1 MFKIVIPAIMASTVA
16 LAAPA
21 AAQYRGDYPDSRYS
35 NGRDYDGRH
44 HDGRYSDGREIRS
57 QIDQMIDRIHRAEDR
72 DMISKREEDRLMR
85 EARNIQR
92 LYHRYRAN
100 GLNGREAHELQ
111 SRIQNLRQQFR
122 FERQD
127 GRRDGRW

>member
-1 MFKIVIPAIMASTVA
+1 MFKLLIPAIMASTVA

-21 AAQYRGDYPDSRYS
+21 AAQYQGNYPDSRH
-35 NGRDYDGRH
+35 GDGRYGDGRYS
-44 HDGRYSDGREIRS
+44 DGRYSDGREIRS
-57 QIDQMIDRIHRAEDR
+57 QIDQLIDRIHRAENR

-85 EARNIQR
+85 EARNVQR

-100 GLNGREAHELQ
+100 GLNPREASELQ
-111 SRIQNLRQQFR
+111 GRIQNLRQQFR

>member
-1 MFKIVIPAIMASTVA
+1 MFKLVIPAIMASTVA

-21 AAQYRGDYPDSRYS
+21 AAQYRGDYSDSR
-35 NGRDYDGRH
+35 H
-44 HDGRYSDGREIRS
+44 HNAGYSDARQIRS

-85 EARNIQR
+85 EARHIQR
-92 LYHRYRAN
+92 LYHRYRGN

-111 SRIQNLRQQFR
+111 SRIHNLRQQFR

>member
-1 MFKIVIPAIMASTVA
+1 MFKLVIPAILASTVA

-21 AAQYRGDYPDSRYS
+21 AAQYRGDYDSRYAT
-35 NGRDYDGRH
+35 DRH
-44 HDGRYSDGREIRS
+44 YNAGYSDARQIRR

-85 EARNIQR
+85 EARHIKF
-92 LYHRYRAN
+92 LYHRYRGN
-100 GLNGREAHELQ
+100 GLSGREAHELQ
-111 SRIQNLRQQFR
+111 SRLHALRQQFR
-122 FERQD
+122 FERHD

>member
-1 MFKIVIPAIMASTVA
+1 MLKLVIPAVMASTVA

-35 NGRDYDGRH
+35 NSRHYDE
-44 HDGRYSDGREIRS
+44 RYGDAREIRV

-72 DMISKREEDRLMR
+72 DMISKREEDRLLR
-85 EARNIQR
+85 EARHIQR
-92 LYHRYRAN
+92 LYHHYRAN
-100 GLNGREAHELQ
+100 GLNRREAHELQ
-111 SRIQNLRQQFR
+111 SRIHNLRQQFR

-127 GRRDGRW
+127 GRRDRRW

>member
-1 MFKIVIPAIMASTVA
+1 MFKLVIPAIMASTVA

-21 AAQYRGDYPDSRYS
+21 AAQYRGDYPDSRS
-35 NGRDYDGRH
+35 YDSRYYG
-44 HDGRYSDGREIRS
+44 GRYSDGREIRA
-57 QIDQMIDRIHRAEDR
+57 QIDHMIDRIHRAENR

-85 EARNIQR
+85 EARHIQR

-111 SRIQNLRQQFR
+111 RRIHHLRQQFR

>member
-1 MFKIVIPAIMASTVA
+1 MFKLVIPAIMASTVA

-21 AAQYRGDYPDSRYS
+21 AAQYRGDYDSRYS
-35 NGRDYDGRH
+35 DSRH
-44 HDGRYSDGREIRS
+44 YNAGYSDARQIRS

-85 EARNIQR
+85 EARQIQR
-92 LYHRYRAN
+92 LYHRYRGN
-100 GLNGREAHELQ
+100 GLTRREAHELQ
-111 SRIQNLRQQFR
+111 SRIHNLRQQFR
-122 FERQD
+122 FERRD

>member
-35 NGRDYDGRH
+35 NGRH
-44 HDGRYSDGREIRS
+44 FDGRYSDGREIRS

-85 EARNIQR
+85 EARNIRR
-92 LYHRYRAN
+92 LYHRYRVN

-111 SRIQNLRQQFR
+111 NRIQHLRQQFR